1 MKMTDRAYRRDTR
14 RLPKWKELRLAK
26 DEHKSQLMKS
36 HEHNLKDN
44 KEVVK

>member
-14 RLPKWKELRLAK
+14 RLPKWKELVLAK

-36 HEHNLKDN
+36 HEHNLKD
-44 KEVVK
+44 KKVVK